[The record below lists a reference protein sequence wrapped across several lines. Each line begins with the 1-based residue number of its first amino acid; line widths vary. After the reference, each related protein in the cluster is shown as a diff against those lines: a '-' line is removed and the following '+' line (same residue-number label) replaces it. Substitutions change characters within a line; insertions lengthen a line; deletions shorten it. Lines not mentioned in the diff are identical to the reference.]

1 MAYDDLLKIRTW
13 SLDGTKTANIT
24 DAVQAKTWSGSY
36 QDCCRTLTFDALP
49 EALCEMGGAVRLYH
63 DADVLFSGRI
73 MDRDRDTSAKVI
85 SCEAYDRGIYL
96 KNNKV
101 YRAYTNRTPEGVAK
115 ELCSEFG
122 ITAGSFA
129 ATGVKLTRNFLNVGI
144 YQVIQ
149 TLYTLA
155 AEKTGKKYQVRF
167 AGDALHVVVK
177 EITDQSIRL
186 IPGSNLLWCRA
197 QESIKDLITS
207 VAVYSDE
214 LKLTATYDS
223 PDGFRALYGLMQA
236 AIKASDNDDPAI
248 IAKQMLEDDGIKTT
262 ITAQCIGNTK
272 LITGNTVVVNEP
284 VTGTDGLFWI
294 LSDSHTFSRG
304 IYQTKLT
311 LDFRNLMDKQE
322 AGSVPTT

>member
-13 SLDGTKTANIT
+13 SLDGAKTANIT
-24 DAVQAKTWSGSY
+24 DLVQAKTWSGSY
-36 QDCCRTLTFDALP
+36 QDCCRTLSFDVLP
-49 EALCEMGGAVRLYH
+49 EALCQTGGSARLYH
-63 DADVLFSGRI
+63 HADVLFSGRI
-73 MDRDRDTSAKVI
+73 VDRDRDTSAKVI
-85 SCEAYDRGIYL
+85 SCVAYDRGIYL

-101 YRAYTNRTPEGVAK
+101 YRAYTNRTPESVAR
-115 ELCSEFG
+115 ELCGEFG
-122 ITAGSFA
+122 IPAGSFA
-129 ATGVKLTRNFLNVGI
+129 VTGVKLTRNFLNVGI

-155 AEKTGKKYQVRF
+155 SEKTGRKYQVRF
-167 AGDALHVVVK
+167 TGDALNVVVK
-177 EITDQSIRL
+177 EKNAASIRL

-197 QESIKDLITS
+197 QESIKDLMTS

-214 LKLTATYDS
+214 MKLTATYDS
-223 PDGFRALYGLMQA
+223 PDGYRALYGLMQA
-236 AIKASDNDDPAI
+236 AVKASDNDDPAAT
-248 IAKQMLEDDGIKTT
+248 AKQLLEDNGISTT

-272 LITGNTVVVNEP
+272 LITGNTVVVHEP

-322 AGSVPTT
+322 AGSVPTK